1 MDNNEEKRRYSSSD
15 RRHEILRITPY
26 SHNLGKLSDKQLKA
40 LETKLK
46 AAIIAGKSAGKFHT
60 AHRQLSCALVALLE
74 IVWRKLLSDK
84 QECVETPRIILPPRL
99 FYDGFLRRFMRPA
112 AYKRYIV
119 PHIADM
125 HEEYFSCLSKED
137 WVGAR
142 WAVIRGH
149 LYVIPSWVWS
159 LLGQLLAR
167 VLGKRI

>member
-26 SHNLGKLSDKQLKA
+26 SPDLGKLSDKQLKA
-40 LETKLK
+40 LETELK
-46 AAIIAGKSAGKFHT
+46 ATIIAGKSADKFHT
-60 AHRQLSCALVALLE
+60 AHRQLSRALLE
-74 IVWRKLLSDK
+74 IVWRRLLSEK
-84 QECVETPRIILPPRL
+84 HERVETRRILLPPRL
-99 FYDGFLRRFMRPA
+99 FYDGLLRRFLRPA

-125 HEEYFSCLSKED
+125 HEEYFSCLSKNDEA
-137 WVGAR
+137 GAR
-142 WAVIRGH
+142 WAIIRGH